1 MVDRPLERER
11 ERERERGSRM
21 KTRKQLF
28 NLQSK
33 NKYSSELMSMLI
45 SFRYTVGSLYFKT
58 VVRQPF
64 LLLCHL
70 IRYINEGSSR
80 CQ

>member
-1 MVDRPLERER
+1 MVDRPLERED
-11 ERERERGSRM
+11 M

-33 NKYSSELMSMLI
+33 NKYSSELRSMLI
-45 SFRYTVGSLYFKT
+45 SFRKTVGSLYFKT

-64 LLLCHL
+64 SFTLSF
-70 IRYINEGSSR
+70 NEIY
-80 CQ
+80 Q